1 MKRIEESIEIKR
13 PVDQVFAY
21 VADAKTWSRWDSTI
35 LEAEQASPGQMGI
48 GTTLRGATGAM
59 GRRMAWVA
67 KVTEYE
73 PNKKWGGPISFRS
86 MLVEGHLIF
95 DPKEGSTKFTRV
107 YDVQLSGL
115 FKLLTPIVVSSMR
128 KETKKSLSNL
138 KSILEAQA

>member
-1 MKRIEESIEIKR
+1 
-13 PVDQVFAY
+13 
-21 VADAKTWSRWDSTI
+21 
-35 LEAEQASPGQMGI
+35 
-48 GTTLRGATGAM
+48 
-59 GRRMAWVA
+59 MAWAA

-73 PNKKWGGPISFRS
+73 PNKKWGGPISFRN

-95 DPKEGSTKFTRV
+95 DPIEGSTKFTRV

-115 FKLLTPIVVSSMR
+115 LKLLTPIVVSSMR